1 MKRRNLLKILTCFSL
16 GTIATPWVG
25 SQLNPQRDTPLEAAI
40 EAELLSLFSSLESA
54 KFIGK
59 AYLKTASQSFDRHQ
73 FLAELCTHCQNTG
86 DSAQNTEQV
95 RSWLRSRQQQD
106 FAEGR
111 IVELDGWM
119 LSETEVKRCALAALS
134 DRA

>member
-1 MKRRNLLKILTCFSL
+1 VKRRNLLKILTCFSL

-25 SQLNPQRDTPLEAAI
+25 NRLNPPQGSPLEAAV
-40 EAELLSLFSSLESA
+40 EAELLSLFSSLDSA

-59 AYLKTASQSFDRHQ
+59 AYLKTAKQTFDRHQ
-73 FLAELCTHCQNTG
+73 FLAELCTNCQQNG
-86 DSAQNTEQV
+86 GSAQNTEQV

-119 LSETEVKRCALAALS
+119 LSETEVKLCALAALS